1 MNWVPPQ
8 TIGATIS
15 RNWPVSQVQRAVLLA
30 LLGNLAL
37 VVSAKVQIPFWP
49 VPLTLQTLV
58 VLALPLVL
66 GRNLGVA
73 AVSAYLLEG
82 IAGLPVFAGAQ
93 AGLLY
98 VVGPTGGYLA
108 GFFVAAWVLW
118 EIMNQF
124 NVRSVPKALVLMLVG
139 NGLIYA
145 LGTTWLSQFIGW
157 GRVLEVG
164 VLPFL
169 AGDAVKIAVGALA
182 LPYLWKRLG

>member
-8 TIGATIS
+8 TIGAALS
-15 RNWPVSQVQRAVLLA
+15 RNWPVSQLQRAVLLA

-66 GRNLGVA
+66 GRNLGVV
-73 AVSAYLLEG
+73 AVGAYLLEG
-82 IAGLPVFAGAQ
+82 FAGLPVFAGAQ

-108 GFFVAAWVLW
+108 GFFVAAWVLGDVM
-118 EIMNQF
+118 EKFPN
-124 NVRSVPKALVLMLVG
+124 RSVSKAFTLMLVG
-139 NGLIYA
+139 NALIYA

-157 GRVLEVG
+157 GRAWEAG

-169 AGDAVKIAVGALA
+169 AGDAVKITVGALA
-182 LPYLWKRLG
+182 LPYLWKRLS